1 MSEHAI
7 EIRGL
12 RKAYPQ
18 FTLGPLDMSV
28 PKGAIYGFVGPN
40 GAGKTT
46 TIDLIF
52 GMGDK
57 DAGRITVLGLDH
69 LKDEA
74 AMKARVGYVS
84 PDLDFR
90 PWGRVGN
97 AINFVKGFYP
107 SWDEG
112 YCGQLL
118 SSLGVG
124 RHERISALS
133 FGARIKLALV
143 LALSWRPMVL
153 VLDEPT
159 VGLDAIA
166 RQEVFGELLKAV
178 RDEQRT
184 VFISSHAIADLER
197 FADHAGMIKNGR
209 LVFEGAIAELLERY
223 RIVDFTVNRPFDVS
237 EQPGVVVQHHDRDR
251 WRVLLDRNLTTL
263 DWLDARGASRIA
275 DAPVSLE
282 ELFIALGRS

>member
-1 MSEHAI
+1 MPEHAI

-12 RKAYPQ
+12 RKTYPS
-18 FTLGPLDMSV
+18 FALGPLDITV
-28 PKGAIYGFVGPN
+28 PTGSIYGFVGPN

-57 DAGRITVLGLDH
+57 DAGTITVLGLDH
-69 LKDEA
+69 VRDEA

-97 AINFVKGFYP
+97 AITFVKGFYP
-107 SWDEG
+107 TWDDT
-112 YCGQLL
+112 YCDQLL
-118 SSLGVG
+118 SNLAVG
-124 RHERISALS
+124 RDERIAALS

-166 RQEVFGELLKAV
+166 RQQVFAELLKAV

-209 LVFEGAIAELLERY
+209 LVFEGAITALLERY

-237 EQPGVVVQHHDRDR
+237 DQPGVVVQQHDRDR
-251 WRVLLDRNLTTL
+251 WRILLDQDQTTL
-263 DWLDARGASRIA
+263 ASLDARGASRIA